1 MTISAQDGQP
11 TESPDQAAGTHT
23 LKAVSNPSA
32 DGDAAPVDMVAD
44 RKLRLEARRRR
55 ELAARRAEVEALP
68 RTERVLRPAPAPVA
82 APPRSVPRPRHYAA
96 LAAFLLLV
104 LLPFAATVGYLYT
117 RAADRYHSDVSFSI
131 RSEEGGSGAAGLLGA
146 ITQIGTGTASEPDIV
161 FEYVRSQEIV
171 AAVDAELDLRRIY
184 NRAPRDPVFSL
195 GEDAAVEDLVRHWNR
210 MVDVSYESQA
220 GIIQVRANAFTPE
233 DARAITRA
241 ILEKSTALVNH
252 LAEQARTDANRFA
265 KDDLDEAEAHLR
277 DLRQALASFRREH
290 QMVDPAADVEGQMG
304 LLNALQGELA
314 KALVERDMLLT
325 YAEPSDQRVQQANRR
340 ITAISDRIE
349 DERTTLGAP
358 GTAGK
363 MPEVVGDYEALR
375 VDLEFASQAYTQ
387 ALANLAL
394 ARAEARRQSRYLAAH
409 VEPTLAESS
418 LYPRRALLSGLVGLF
433 LVLGWSIAMLV
444 YYNVRDSR

>member
-1 MTISAQDGQP
+1 MTISAKDGQP
-11 TESPDQAAGTHT
+11 TESPDRAPGSHT

-32 DGDAAPVDMVAD
+32 DGAAETVDMVAD
-44 RKLRLEARRRR
+44 RKIRLEARRRR
-55 ELAARRAEVEALP
+55 EMAARQAEVEALP
-68 RTERVLRPAPAPVA
+68 RTERVLRPAA
-82 APPRSVPRPRHYAA
+82 APPHSMPRPRHYAA

-161 FEYVRSQEIV
+161 FEYIRSQEIV
-171 AAVDAELDLRRIY
+171 AAIDAELDLRRIY
-184 NRAPRDPVFSL
+184 NRAPGDPVFSL
-195 GEDAAVEDLVRHWNR
+195 GKDASIEDLVRHWNR

-220 GIIQVRANAFTPE
+220 GIIQVRANAFIPE
-233 DARAITRA
+233 DATRITQA

-252 LAEQARTDANRFA
+252 LAEQARTDAIRFA
-265 KDDLDEAEAHLR
+265 KVDLDEAEGRLR

-290 QMVDPAADVEGQMG
+290 QMVDPSADVEGQMG

-325 YAEPSDQRVQQANRR
+325 YADPADQRVQHANRR

-358 GTAGK
+358 GTDGK
-363 MPEVVGDYEALR
+363 MPEVVGDFEALK

-418 LYPRRALLSGLVGLF
+418 LYPLRALLSGLVGLF